1 MGWEWDPSLVR
12 YCHSVVAD
20 DSILSVTVVSVT
32 AVTARYR
39 KGPLSQRAAIAKV
52 HGVSQM
58 SSCTVIIFLYPSI
71 RVRTAPPVS
80 VRVKARVSLSFSFT
94 SNS

>member
-1 MGWEWDPSLVR
+1 MFQRQKRHQFPAASHFAPALATHVYIFRFG
-12 YCHSVVAD
+12 
-20 DSILSVTVVSVT
+20 DS
-32 AVTARYR
+32 
-39 KGPLSQRAAIAKV
+39 PLSQRAAIEKV

-58 SSCTVIIFLYPSI
+58 SSCTVIMFLYPSI

-80 VRVKARVSLSFSFT
+80 VRVRARDSLSFSFT